1 MTSGT
6 HALILA
12 QSAFE
17 AVCKERDE
25 IKTQADNLA
34 KELEASKAYAERC
47 KQGCIKLSFAIDR
60 IDYACGEP
68 NEMEVSDYCIHQ
80 NEEHVVKR
88 VKEKIEA
95 WRKERDEALALLAS
109 EKSTRNAII
118 AKGTKGET
126 MSTELRPTPETDAA
140 IKSAIFNE
148 DEDHERLAAVSRKL
162 ERERDEARERER
174 VAVASWDEERLRGQR
189 EAERVVALQ
198 HQLEALRKTLIE
210 SEAYQAGLVEAIE
223 AMRGTLQSIEAD
235 ARDLRK
241 FKKFP
246 ESVESLACSIL
257 FKLKPFLP

>member
-34 KELEASKAYAERC
+34 KELEVSKAYAERC

-88 VKEKIEA
+88 AKEKIKA
-95 WRKERDEALALLAS
+95 
-109 EKSTRNAII
+109 
-118 AKGTKGET
+118 
-126 MSTELRPTPETDAA
+126 M
-140 IKSAIFNE
+140 
-148 DEDHERLAAVSRKL
+148 H
-162 ERERDEARERER
+162 
-174 VAVASWDEERLRGQR
+174 
-189 EAERVVALQ
+189 
-198 HQLEALRKTLIE
+198 
-210 SEAYQAGLVEAIE
+210 EAIE
-223 AMRGTLQSIEAD
+223 AAYGALKELRSFYLDMTGLPPCAANAALTKLQPFI
-235 ARDLRK
+235 
-241 FKKFP
+241 
-246 ESVESLACSIL
+246 
-257 FKLKPFLP
+257 KP